1 MQLHPTSRGV
11 GLWNDKVFFARPTQC
26 WVALDV
32 KTSREAHHVL
42 RDRPSEASAVGFF
55 TSRDLYPIR
64 STAKVGD
71 YKKGYYMSLAPLGID
86 GKVLVGVSGGELGVR
101 GFVAAYDAQTG
112 KELWKSYTV
121 PPRCSAI

>member
-1 MQLHPTSRGV
+1 MSSGIGRRKRRPWAFLRREILSNQIDREGRG
-11 GLWNDKVFFARPTQC
+11 LQER
-26 WVALDV
+26 L
-32 KTSREAHHVL
+32 
-42 RDRPSEASAVGFF
+42 
-55 TSRDLYPIR
+55 
-64 STAKVGD
+64 
-71 YKKGYYMSLAPLGID
+71 YMSLAPLGID